1 MLAHLLN
8 VPREV
13 EDTVGETLR
22 LDGGDVVEVDGGALQ
37 QVEVPGPGR
46 GGPVRDGDPEQV
58 QGLHPLGL
66 GDAVQQQVH
75 LLVGQGRVSG

>member
-22 LDGGDVVEVDGGALQ
+22 LDCGHVVEVDGGALQ

-46 GGPVRDGDPEQV
+46 GGPVRDGHPEQV

>member
-1 MLAHLLN
+1 M
-8 VPREV
+8 PREV
-13 EDTVGETLR
+13 EDTVSKTLR
-22 LDGGDVVEVDGGALQ
+22 LDCGDVVEVDGGALQ

-75 LLVGQGRVSG
+75 LLVGQCRVSR

>member
-1 MLAHLLN
+1 M
-8 VPREV
+8 PREV
-13 EDTVGETLR
+13 EHAVGQTLR

-37 QVEVPGPGR
+37 QVEVLGPGR
-46 GGPVRDGDPEQV
+46 GGPLRDGHPEQV

-75 LLVGQGRVSG
+75 LLVGQGRVSR

>member
-1 MLAHLLN
+1 M
-8 VPREV
+8 PREG
-13 EDTVGETLR
+13 EDTIGQTLR
-22 LDGGDVVEVDGGALQ
+22 LDCGDVVEVDGGALQ

-46 GGPVRDGDPEQV
+46 GGPVRDGHPEQV

>member
-1 MLAHLLN
+1 MS
-8 VPREV
+8 REV
-13 EDTVGETLR
+13 EDTVGQTLR
-22 LDGGDVVEVDGGALQ
+22 LDCGDVVEVDGGALQ